1 MSSPGRPHRFGKGEN
16 MTVRF
21 GLAGTLLA
29 VCAAL
34 LVSAAAVP
42 ADQGSVKVLR
52 SIPFAADAASQK
64 IQDECKL
71 QNKVPQFLDAYSE
84 RVELVDGPLGKSGR
98 VLELK
103 ITEVHAPGGGA
114 FSGAKY
120 MTVEGVLR
128 DDGREVGSFTA
139 SRYSGGGVFGGYK
152 GTCSIIGRC
161 AKAIGKDIAGWLEN
175 PQKDSKLG
183 NA

>member
-1 MSSPGRPHRFGKGEN
+1 

-21 GLAGTLLA
+21 GIAGALLA
-29 VCAAL
+29 ACAVL
-34 LVSAAAVP
+34 LLSAAAVP
-42 ADQGSVKVLR
+42 ADQGKVKVLR
-52 SIPFAADAASQK
+52 TIPFDSDAASQK
-64 IQDECKL
+64 VQDECEL
-71 QNKVPQFLDAYSE
+71 QNKVSKFLDAYSE
-84 RVELVDGPLGKSGR
+84 SVELVDGPLGKSGR

-128 DDGREVGSFTA
+128 ENGRAIGNFTA

-152 GTCSIIGRC
+152 GTCAIVGRC

>member
-1 MSSPGRPHRFGKGEN
+1 

-42 ADQGSVKVLR
+42 ADQGSVRVLR
-52 SIPFAADAASQK
+52 TIPFDAGAASQK

-84 RVELVDGPLGKSGR
+84 RVELVDGSLGKSGR
-98 VLELK
+98 TLELK
-103 ITEVHAPGGGA
+103 ISQVHAPGGGA
-114 FSGAKY
+114 FSGSKS

-128 DDGREVGSFTA
+128 DNGREIGSFTA
-139 SRYSGGGVFGGYK
+139 TRYSGGGVFGGYK
-152 GTCSIIGRC
+152 GTCSIVGRC
-161 AKAIGKDIAGWLEN
+161 AKTLGKDIADWLEN